1 VKKHGTDLLSLI
13 FGLIFAALVAWW
25 AIDRVANVDTD
36 GRWLLVG
43 GLAVLGLVILV
54 STLGRRVA
62 PAAPAAPAA
71 PVEPAPASHDPV
83 DEDTNDEDTNEDASE
98 SPTAVL
104 GGDEWP
110 SYDPEAPRDDDPE
123 TPRAGDLT
131 AAVRR
136 PDDPEPGL
144 RP

>member
-1 VKKHGTDLLSLI
+1 MKKHGTDLLSLI

-62 PAAPAAPAA
+62 QAAPAA
-71 PVEPAPASHDPV
+71 PVEPAPASDGPV
-83 DEDTNDEDTNEDASE
+83 DEDEDTNEDASE

-136 PDDPEPGL
+136 PDDPEPGP